1 MSKGQV
7 IKIGGHKVSLKNLDS
22 GLLDKINN
30 ALGAD
35 CAVECSTCSIGS
47 AVGRA
52 GSVKRST
59 GRIGRAM
66 VTGRSTGCAME
77 RVGIVVSVRNIKKY
91 GVGRK
96 GCMGE
101 WKSKK

>member
-35 CAVECSTCSIGS
+35 CAVECSTCSTGS
-47 AVGRA
+47 AVG
-52 GSVKRST
+52 RST